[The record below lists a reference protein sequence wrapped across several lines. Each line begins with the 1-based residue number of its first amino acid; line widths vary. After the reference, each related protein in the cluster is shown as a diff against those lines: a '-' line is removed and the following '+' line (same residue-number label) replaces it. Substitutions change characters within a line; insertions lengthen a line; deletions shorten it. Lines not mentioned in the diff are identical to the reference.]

1 MVHWL
6 GLHAPTAG
14 GTGLIPG
21 LGTKIL
27 HATGLSQKMKRSRYR
42 AVGKYTNCSDGDK
55 EDGKEKEGKERQEE
69 RGRVGWRVAV
79 QTRRS
84 LRIFLASSGIFLA
97 SGGIFLALCGLRSCG
112 TWALLPSGMWGLGS
126 QTKNGTR
133 GFCTAGQFLTA
144 RPPRKSRP
152 GSFYSYTWTVS
163 SVDHCTIL
171 SEQ

>member
-27 HATGLSQKMKRSRYR
+27 HATGLWQKMKRSRYR

-55 EDGKEKEGKERQEE
+55 EDGKEKEGTERQEE

-97 SGGIFLALCGLRSCG
+97 SGGIFLAL
-112 TWALLPSGMWGLGS
+112 
-126 QTKNGTR
+126 
-133 GFCTAGQFLTA
+133 
-144 RPPRKSRP
+144 
-152 GSFYSYTWTVS
+152 
-163 SVDHCTIL
+163 
-171 SEQ
+171 